1 MSSPRC
7 AADMCRLDHRASGWK
22 GAQDCQPAT
31 TLAACDQGQDKK
43 NTTSRDSRWVR
54 NVNAVAMP
62 KLPPPPPW
70 QAQNR
75 SLLVDALQLRIVPS
89 AVTICTDSR
98 ASLVSPKARPSTPTP
113 PPRVRPATPTVGQ
126 EPPGTARPRAA
137 SRLYRSMR
145 CRPVPTRTVCP
156 VPTRNEFI
164 AVTST
169 MSPVVPGVLDQ
180 PA

>member
-1 MSSPRC
+1 M
-7 AADMCRLDHRASGWK
+7 
-22 GAQDCQPAT
+22 
-31 TLAACDQGQDKK
+31 
-43 NTTSRDSRWVR
+43 R

-62 KLPPPPPW
+62 KLPPPPPR

-75 SLLVDALQLRIVPS
+75 SLLLDALQVRTVPS
-89 AVTICTDSR
+89 AVTICTASR

-113 PPRVRPATPTVGQ
+113 PPRARPAIPTVGHD
-126 EPPGTARPRAA
+126 PPGTARPCAA
-137 SRLYRSMR
+137 SRLYRSIR

-156 VPTRNEFI
+156 RPTWNEFI

-169 MSPVVPGVLDQ
+169 MRPVVPGVLDQ